1 MAITSLAELGKV
13 LDLTED
19 EKQWKEDGR
28 NTLPLLISSSMA
40 QLLGIPGIRRQF
52 VPDRRENLD
61 ETGNSDPLEEVR
73 HSRTSRLVHRYRNRA
88 VFLTTDRCFAYCRH
102 CFRRRF
108 TGTMTG
114 PASDEEI
121 AEAAAYLM
129 EHREIKEVLLTGGDL
144 FTLSDERLD
153 YMLSVFKEA
162 REDII
167 YRLCTRAVATE
178 PSRFTDNL
186 FQIIKKHQ
194 HGAPFYLMTHFNHPA
209 ELTAEAVKAV
219 SGFLSLGIP
228 ALNQSV
234 LLRGVNDDAGTL
246 EELCCELLSNRIK
259 PYYLFQGDLVQG
271 TSHLRVDIRKGLEIE
286 KELRLRLSGL
296 AMPQY
301 TIDLPQGGGKVILT
315 EQHLIKETEDS
326 YLFTT
331 PEGDMRAYPKN
342 KHPEPDVN

>member
-1 MAITSLAELGKV
+1 MAISSLDKLGQV
-13 LDLTED
+13 IALTKD
-19 EKQWKEDGR
+19 EREWKEDGR

-40 QLLGIPGIRRQF
+40 ELLAIPGIRRQF
-52 VPDRRENLD
+52 VPDKHENTD
-61 ETGNSDPLEEVR
+61 ETGNNDPLEEVKN
-73 HSRTSRLVHRYRNRA
+73 SRTKRLIRRYRNRA

-114 PASDEEI
+114 PCSDEDI
-121 AEAAAYLM
+121 AEAACYLS
-129 EHREIKEVLLTGGDL
+129 EHSEIKEVLLTGGDL
-144 FTLSDERLD
+144 FTLTDERLD
-153 YMLSVFKEA
+153 YLLSAFKEA
-162 REDII
+162 RGDII

-178 PSRFTDNL
+178 PGRFTPEL
-186 FQIIKKHQ
+186 FSIIRKHQ
-194 HGAPFYLMTHFNHPA
+194 HGAPFYLMTQFNHPA
-209 ELTAEAVKAV
+209 ELTDKAVEAV
-219 SGFLSLGIP
+219 SLFLSLGIP

-234 LLRGVNDDAGTL
+234 LLKGVNDDADIL
-246 EELCCELLSNRIK
+246 EELCWKLLCNRIK

-271 TSHLRVDIRKGLEIE
+271 TAHLRVDVRKGLEIE

-315 EQHLIKETEDS
+315 EQHLVGETEDS

-331 PEGDMRAYPKN
+331 PEGDMRTYPKS
-342 KHPEPDVN
+342 KHP